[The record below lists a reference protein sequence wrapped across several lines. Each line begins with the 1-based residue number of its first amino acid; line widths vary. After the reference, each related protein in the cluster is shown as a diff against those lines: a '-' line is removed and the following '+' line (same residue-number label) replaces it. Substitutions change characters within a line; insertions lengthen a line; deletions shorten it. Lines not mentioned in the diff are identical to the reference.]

1 MPRPVIPQPALCLV
15 TDRSLC
21 QDAPLAEK
29 VAQAVQGGVDIVQLR
44 EKDLP
49 GRPLLD
55 LAMNI
60 RHAIEDNAILII
72 NERIDVALLA
82 NADGVHLGEQSLTP
96 PQARSLLDEGM
107 LIGRSVHDADGA
119 LNAQQQGADY
129 LIAGSVY
136 ATPSHPG
143 QPPQGLQLLQNLP
156 SDLPIPTLAIGGV
169 NAENAAAVIHA
180 GASGV
185 AVISA
190 ILASP
195 HPKEAAMRLK
205 SAIVDAWLTRK
216 GATA

>member
-15 TDRSLC
+15 TDRRLC
-21 QDAPLAEK
+21 QDAPLTEK
-29 VAQAVQGGVDIVQLR
+29 VAQAVEGGVDIVQLR

-60 RHAIEDNAILII
+60 RHVIGNKAILVI
-72 NERIDVALLA
+72 NERVDVALLA
-82 NADGVHLGEQSLTP
+82 DADGVHLGESALSP
-96 PQARSLLDEGM
+96 LEARSLLRDDM
-107 LIGRSVHDADGA
+107 LIGRSVHDSHGA

-129 LIAGSVY
+129 LIAGAVFP
-136 ATPSHPG
+136 THSHPG

-156 SDLPIPTLAIGGV
+156 SELPIPTLGIGGI
-169 NAENAAAVIHA
+169 NTQNAAAVIHA

-190 ILASP
+190 ILSSP

-205 SAIVDAWLTRK
+205 GAILDAWLTRK
-216 GATA
+216 GVTA

>member
-1 MPRPVIPQPALCLV
+1 M
-15 TDRSLC
+15 
-21 QDAPLAEK
+21 
-29 VAQAVQGGVDIVQLR
+29 QLR

-60 RHAIEDNAILII
+60 RHVIGNKAILVI
-72 NERIDVALLA
+72 NERVDVALLA
-82 NADGVHLGEQSLTP
+82 DADGVHLGESALTP
-96 PQARSLLDEGM
+96 SEARSLIRDDM
-107 LIGRSVHDADGA
+107 LVGRSVHDSDGA

-136 ATPSHPG
+136 ATRSHPG
-143 QPPQGLQLLQNLP
+143 QSPQGLQLLENLP
-156 SDLPIPTLAIGGV
+156 SELSIPTLGIGGI
-169 NAENAAAVIHA
+169 NIQNAAAVIHA

-190 ILASP
+190 ILSSP
-195 HPKEAAMRLK
+195 QPKEAAHRLK
-205 SAIVDAWLTRK
+205 SAILDAWLTRK